1 MRWMMVI
8 VILAAVATALV
19 HFRRSEVR
27 ARHEIRQ
34 LDRQQV
40 QLRRQLWDQQIL
52 LGEVTS
58 PGRIRQIVQV
68 GSLDLADRSGTVVQL
83 SDSSGGAGSAVR

>member
-1 MRWMMVI
+1 MRWIMVI
-8 VILAAVATALV
+8 VIGAVVMTALV

-27 ARHEIRQ
+27 AHYEIRR
-34 LDRQQV
+34 LDLQQV
-40 QLRRQLWDQQIL
+40 QLRRKLWDQQIQ

-58 PGRIRQIVQV
+58 PGRIRQIVQA
-68 GSLDLADRSGTVVQL
+68 GSLDLADRSGTIVQL